1 MAWFFWAAV
10 NTVGAATPPEAAV
23 LRALL
28 QVDLD
33 PERRQRLLEALHSEG
48 VLS

>member
-1 MAWFFWAAV
+1 MDWFFLAAV
-10 NTVGAATPPEAAV
+10 NIAGAAALPEAAV

-28 QVDLD
+28 QVDLG
-33 PERRQRLLEALHSEG
+33 PERRQLLLEALHSEG